1 MWDDFAQYIIKNYK
15 NANRIVEVGV
25 GSLTKVA
32 LLLRKDLK
40 ADVIMTDV
48 KPSHKG
54 VIQDD
59 ITKPDLKIYK
69 HSSLIYS
76 VRPPQELQ
84 PYLMELAL
92 KVGADLIIK
101 PLSSEIINTNKK
113 MKLINYKKATFYKM
127 CYDEMAKFK
136 CR

>member
-1 MWDDFAQYIIKNYK
+1 MWGDFAQYIVKNYRY
-15 NANRIVEVGV
+15 ANRIVEVGV
-25 GSLTKVA
+25 GSFPKIA
-32 LLLRKDLK
+32 LSLRRDLK

-48 KPSHKG
+48 KPSHRG

-101 PLSSEIINTNKK
+101 PFSTESIDTTKK

-127 CYDEMAKFK
+127 CYDEMAIFK